1 MNWSTPLQR
10 VRRDDRNG
18 YIIHYKW
25 IPDNRVPDEYALEH
39 SRRHRNC
46 HQARVLWT
54 NIIISIA
61 LVNCDFLGIESKI
74 VKEE

>member
-1 MNWSTPLQR
+1 LQR
-10 VRRDDRNG
+10 AHQDDQNG
-18 YIIHYKW
+18 YIIDYKW
-25 IPDNRVPDEYALEH
+25 IPDNRVLDEYTLEH

-54 NIIISIA
+54 NMTISTA
-61 LVNCDFLGIESKI
+61 LVNCDFLGIELET